1 MYKRNSRP
9 VRKNNNN
16 RNARPKEVEEEED
29 EFAEKIMGQVVDALP
44 NTHFRVKTE
53 RGDMIA
59 YLGGRMRVHKI
70 RILVGDK
77 VELLLD
83 EYGGKARVTRRF

>member
-1 MYKRNSRP
+1 M
-9 VRKNNNN
+9 VRKNTKD
-16 RNARPKEVEEEED
+16 RNINKTEED
-29 EFAEKIMGQVVDALP
+29 EDEYTEKITGQVIDALP

-53 RGDMIA
+53 KGDMIA
-59 YLGGRMRVHKI
+59 YLGGKMRVHKI

-83 EYGGKARVTRRF
+83 EYGGKARLTRRF